1 MHLIF
6 RFAGGQQIP
15 VARTLPKVTF
25 RPSRVA
31 LILRGSQ
38 GIRQQW
44 FYRKAV
50 SLLSLQ
56 FFQQLAVPHQI
67 QRFIAG
73 DLVSSSDVRGVA
85 KRRVIS
91 TCTLLLSVSAPA
103 RREYYMPPA

>member
-6 RFAGGQQIP
+6 RFTGGQQIP

-31 LILRGSQ
+31 LILRDSQ
-38 GIRQQW
+38 GTRQQW

-56 FFQQLAVPHQI
+56 FFQQFTIPHQI

-85 KRRVIS
+85 KRRIIS
-91 TCTLLLSVSAPA
+91 TCTLSISTFAPA
-103 RREYYMPPA
+103 RREYCMPPA